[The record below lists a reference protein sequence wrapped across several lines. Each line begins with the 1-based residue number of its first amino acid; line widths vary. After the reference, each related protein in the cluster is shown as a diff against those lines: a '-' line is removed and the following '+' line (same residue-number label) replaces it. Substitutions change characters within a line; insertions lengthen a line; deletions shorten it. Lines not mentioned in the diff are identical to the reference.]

1 MGSADR
7 LPIFRKLSSRHHDD
21 ETSDTALTRHDDH
34 NSDSGVP
41 PPMYAPKTSSQGIP
55 DVTDADIANMTAAFD
70 NLNLSNLPVD
80 PDVDTCL
87 AHLKLLFA
95 FQWMKE
101 DVGFT
106 DGLWELWDSNA
117 GHIEEWMRRPEKGP
131 IGERQTTGDGEAERK
146 VAMGGK
152 TLRYLSNIREK
163 RWSLFVAR
171 AVDRYQIWWQ
181 YLMEFLPGEPLKEYN
196 MDSPGSLQYS
206 GFPCQSDSVLHWRED
221 MLPPLADVLMVW
233 HTHMLNPRAFLED
246 SMLAGMRHF
255 WATGMPWDLINKA
268 IDNDFNY
275 NVSPECISRW
285 TQQTGLAWENAK
297 DPMSKTVRCPRC
309 SASIHIPWTTCKL
322 SQRSQ
327 SPRWDPKAED
337 WYITNGD
344 QVGNGYGDANLR
356 ITCPGCG
363 LMICKKL
370 LAVAKFVQDHK
381 SLLGPARRPMLG
393 TLLDPK
399 TGTPTGPSPSGEI
412 PAYWFPNLLLKS
424 GCGSIRTNIATIMS
438 FEPRILEPSM
448 EDVRVMIENALKDTA
463 SLREIDRVITSWR
476 GQLPME
482 SRMAVR
488 KMMSRY
494 WENFGPFALE
504 LSAAVMR
511 QGIFVEKMCQLDW
524 LHSPSSRDTMGR
536 LLTKYQR
543 FMQIMAGN
551 PGKIAVP
558 TLDVDLAWHTHQL
571 SPSRYYR
578 HTVDLTNRFIDH
590 DDKIDDTTLGEQ
602 FEWTSRVYQ
611 KQYGEV
617 YSECTCW
624 YCESVR
630 SRHSTIG
637 QILPMSGY
645 EKVSESFHDSGAA
658 SLYPPSSSAHISA
671 HPAVS
676 ARSDHSTPSLSQIHR
691 RTSDLKRA
699 EAYQRRLETALARA
713 SRRAKRK
720 GREPPSKKTVYYDH
734 WGYPY
739 AYTAPYLYPLWWT
752 PGLYGAWYPG
762 YVSLCGVGSYAAC
775 AAGTCGGTVAAGAC
789 GAPGVSCGS
798 CGGGGG
804 GCGGG

>member
-7 LPIFRKLSSRHHDD
+7 LSIFRKVSSRHHDD
-21 ETSDTALTRHDDH
+21 ETSDTAPTPHDDH
-34 NSDSGVP
+34 NSDGGVP
-41 PPMYAPKTSSQGIP
+41 PPVYAPKTSSQVLP

-70 NLNLSNLPVD
+70 SLNLSNLPVD

-87 AHLKLLFA
+87 AHLRLLFA

-106 DGLWELWDSNA
+106 DGLWDLWDSNA
-117 GHIEEWMRRPEKGP
+117 GRIEEWMRRPEKGP
-131 IGERQTTGDGEAERK
+131 IGERQATEDGDAERK
-146 VAMGGK
+146 VLMGDK
-152 TLRYLSNIREK
+152 TMKYLSNIREK

-196 MDSPGSLQYS
+196 MDTPGSRQYS
-206 GFPCQSDSVLHWRED
+206 EFTCQSGSVLHWRED
-221 MLPPLADVLMVW
+221 MLPPLDVLMVW

-246 SMLAGMRHF
+246 SILAGMRHF
-255 WATGMPWDLINKA
+255 WATGIPWDLVNKA

-275 NVSPECISRW
+275 NVSAECIQRW

-297 DPMSKTVRCPRC
+297 DPMLKTIRCPRC

-322 SQRSQ
+322 SQRLQ

-337 WYITNGD
+337 WYTTN
-344 QVGNGYGDANLR
+344 
-356 ITCPGCG
+356 
-363 LMICKKL
+363 
-370 LAVAKFVQDHK
+370 AKFVQDHK
-381 SLLGPARRPMLG
+381 SLLGPARRPMPG

-399 TGTPTGPSPSGEI
+399 TGTPTGPSPSGEA

-438 FEPRILEPSM
+438 FKPRILEPSM
-448 EDVRVMIENALKDTA
+448 EDVRLMIENALKDTA
-463 SLREIDRVITSWR
+463 SLREIDRITTSWR

-511 QGIFVEKMCQLDW
+511 QGIFIEKMCQLDW
-524 LHSPSSRDTMGR
+524 LHSPSSRDTMSR

-543 FMQIMAGN
+543 FMQIMAWN

-578 HTVDLTNRFIDH
+578 HTVGLTNRFIDH
-590 DDKIDDTTLGEQ
+590 DDKIEDTTLGEQ

-617 YSECTCW
+617 Y
-624 YCESVR
+624 
-630 SRHSTIG
+630 
-637 QILPMSGY
+637 
-645 EKVSESFHDSGAA
+645 KVSESFHDSGAA
-658 SLYPPSSSAHISA
+658 SLHPPSSSAHISA

-691 RTSDLKRA
+691 RSSDLKRA

-720 GREPPSKKTVYYDH
+720 GREPPSKETVYYDH

-739 AYTAPYLYPLWWT
+739 AYAAPYLYPLWWT

-789 GAPGVSCGS
+789 GAPGVSCCKACCATTDICS
-798 CGGGGG
+798 
-804 GCGGG
+804 